1 MPDRNGKIFYT
12 SITSLSHISKRAG
25 LLCLNETAD
34 PADGRMTHK
43 DVDALYLGD
52 ITHVTVNLQDADHW
66 QSSDLMRYCFQMECL
81 YQNDEI
87 SRRTMQTLLKSG
99 IGHFSGKREIDAAA
113 QAQLKRCPSF
123 SGRVTRDIVQA
134 VGRMGRT
141 FLKRPVVYLF
151 TTAQVL
157 QNLDADCLD
166 GRLLA
171 PEMEALVCASR
182 ALQSAG
188 RPADRTLLEAER
200 IATCGNAYLMR
211 MLGASWT
218 AESMAL
224 WKQLRQT
231 VLCHPRADE
240 ALRRT
245 DPVIRS
251 YYLPV
256 SPAQSGYFY
265 AQKGDFSEVRLA
277 PGADKAAFAAVL
289 RKEHFSAEPS
299 EVSAEE
305 ARLPVLLRYP
315 GLREHFE
322 AQGWA
327 VEFGGGPYMMSPVLF
342 QNIYKG
348 ALGEAAGAYILQN
361 ELGLELREIEDPAA
375 FEQFDFAGPDGFWF
389 DFKHWKS
396 RTRQNEDTVRRK
408 TLDKLDAVGG
418 RRAFLVNLIA
428 EPEFL
433 PSCTQDE
440 RLVEIPGL
448 LLPDG
453 TVNRQA
459 MQYLGRYL

>member
-1 MPDRNGKIFYT
+1 
-12 SITSLSHISKRAG
+12 
-25 LLCLNETAD
+25 
-34 PADGRMTHK
+34 
-43 DVDALYLGD
+43 
-52 ITHVTVNLQDADHW
+52 
-66 QSSDLMRYCFQMECL
+66 
-81 YQNDEI
+81 
-87 SRRTMQTLLKSG
+87 
-99 IGHFSGKREIDAAA
+99 
-113 QAQLKRCPSF
+113 
-123 SGRVTRDIVQA
+123 
-134 VGRMGRT
+134 
-141 FLKRPVVYLF
+141 
-151 TTAQVL
+151 
-157 QNLDADCLD
+157 
-166 GRLLA
+166 
-171 PEMEALVCASR
+171 
-182 ALQSAG
+182 
-188 RPADRTLLEAER
+188 
-200 IATCGNAYLMR
+200 MR

-327 VEFGGGPYMMSPVLF
+327 VEFGGGPYMMSLVLF

-375 FEQFDFAGPDGFWF
+375 FEQFDFAGPNGFWF
-389 DFKHWKS
+389 DFKHWKAEPA
-396 RTRQNEDTVRRK
+396 RTRTRFAAK
-408 TLDKLDAVGG
+408 HWTSWMPWAGAG
-418 RRAFLVNLIA
+418 HFWLI
-428 EPEFL
+428 
-433 PSCTQDE
+433 
-440 RLVEIPGL
+440 
-448 LLPDG
+448 
-453 TVNRQA
+453 
-459 MQYLGRYL
+459 